1 MTHSYHQKTSTPR
14 GLLTHHHER
23 MMKKTVGDGDGEDV
37 PGGIPAPPEER
48 GKASPRPSSSSSS
61 SFGLLPCLKGCFA
74 LWYSWLWWYG
84 YEGLTQMG
92 SDFSRECSGRR
103 SLSLVHLKIVHE
115 SSVRDKITKFLRLY
129 KNFHG
134 KLAFEVRLNLSCT
147 TMFPVFLF

>member
-48 GKASPRPSSSSSS
+48 GKASPRPSSSSS